1 MDAVSQR
8 KTWDLINSQKKNK
21 TVIITTH
28 FLEEAEDLADRIG
41 VMHLGKP
48 YILKKSSLN
57 FCKIRKIVCCW
68 KQ

>member
-28 FLEEAEDLADRIG
+28 FLEEAEFLADRIG
-41 VMHLGKP
+41 IMHLGKP
-48 YILKKSSLN
+48 HILRFLSQFL
-57 FCKIRKIVCCW
+57 
-68 KQ
+68 